1 MNERLYAFLYL
12 LLEVCNSLLVYK
24 CLLCV
29 SIRKWSIRQLLTG
42 VGLLLVGVA
51 AIYFFQKENLIDL
64 LGGVCIFVITLECT
78 HLSIRQSILLC
89 PLVYIGTA
97 IVNTFGSFVI
107 AWFLGCTQS
116 EIIHSHVWTL
126 VSECTGIVMC
136 LCYDLYAVLSAK
148 SRQERTVVRIDVK
161 KYLLWWIGIL
171 GCGFLIA
178 AAQCQEQGILLTPA
192 QIRLIGL
199 SGSAFGVVFLVIC
212 MWQGYT
218 NNRKEYI
225 QQENEYYEEYLCMQ
239 EHYIHML
246 MDADKNM
253 RKFRHDFRAHALA
266 IRGHAQDCEDTWLMT
281 YVDEMIGASEM
292 DMHQR
297 YTKIAALDAIIQE
310 MFELAARDGIQVT
323 WKGTLGERVDIR
335 IFDLCTI
342 FSNLLL
348 NAIEACRFVD
358 GTRSIE
364 SEVYRYEHSIYIK
377 IRNTIPQK
385 TVIDMVSKKADRKN
399 HGLGVENV
407 RKAVETYH
415 GTLTYTFEEA
425 YGIAEVLLLE

>member
-1 MNERLYAFLYL
+1 
-12 LLEVCNSLLVYK
+12 
-24 CLLCV
+24 
-29 SIRKWSIRQLLTG
+29 
-42 VGLLLVGVA
+42 
-51 AIYFFQKENLIDL
+51 
-64 LGGVCIFVITLECT
+64 
-78 HLSIRQSILLC
+78 
-89 PLVYIGTA
+89 
-97 IVNTFGSFVI
+97 
-107 AWFLGCTQS
+107 
-116 EIIHSHVWTL
+116 
-126 VSECTGIVMC
+126 
-136 LCYDLYAVLSAK
+136 
-148 SRQERTVVRIDVK
+148 
-161 KYLLWWIGIL
+161 
-171 GCGFLIA
+171 
-178 AAQCQEQGILLTPA
+178 
-192 QIRLIGL
+192 
-199 SGSAFGVVFLVIC
+199 
-212 MWQGYT
+212 
-218 NNRKEYI
+218 
-225 QQENEYYEEYLCMQ
+225 
-239 EHYIHML
+239 
-246 MDADKNM
+246 M

-425 YGIAEVLLLE
+425 YCIAEVLLLE